1 MAEPPILH
9 KLRERGW
16 QEGKN
21 ARCPAAGHEKKRGDI
36 NPSLGVT
43 VERDRVLLHC
53 YAGCRIEDVVAA
65 LGCTKRDLFS
75 PDGSTGSARLTETR
89 FDVRDA
95 NGNLLGIKV
104 RLDFPDDRPKCF
116 YWRGPDGKKA
126 DPPIRSR
133 EMPLLGAELL
143 RERPDESVVLVEGE
157 LKALDLRAAGVLAL
171 GTVTG
176 SGCVPADEVL
186 SDLQDRKVILW
197 PDSDES
203 GRKHMRAIGRAL
215 LRLGTVTVWWLT
227 WPGAKPGNDAADFV
241 AARRREG
248 NNKAQIEEDV
258 LALLATAEEFDA
270 ERGVDEEPAEP
281 IGDFTPASLR
291 PYRSF
296 PVERLPRTF
305 RRFVDTS
312 ALSIGVD
319 PAYVALP
326 LLGAAAGAIGASRS
340 IALKSTWIEPCVL
353 WPVVVGE
360 SGSGKTPGLDR
371 ALEPLRDIQTRLLAE
386 HDYARREF
394 DTQRAE
400 AKAKGGDVPESER
413 PRPRRLLVSDCTVE
427 ALSVLL
433 RDNPRG
439 LTLDRDELS
448 GWVGSFDAYK
458 NGSADSSFWLS
469 LYRAQPVAVDRKTSP
484 DPILV
489 PRPHLSIVGTVQPGV
504 LRRLLGKR
512 NRENGLAARLLLAMP
527 PRRPRRWT
535 NAAPI
540 SASDDVRDVFGKLL
554 ALVEDDDG
562 RPLALPLD
570 PEAENAWVEFFNAH
584 ALVVDSLS
592 GDLAALASKIEAA
605 AARLALIVHVVRC
618 AQGDSIDST
627 CIDAESMGAGI
638 ALARWFFEEGCR
650 VYGVLDEDANQ
661 HQLREDVE
669 FVRRKGGAISAREF
683 NRGRRSVKTSDE
695 ARERLDAIAR
705 AGLGRWVDCPPGEE
719 GGRPTERLA
728 LSDYVD
734 ETTKPKPPTEDG
746 GVDETTKPNRSRVS
760 GFVDPS
766 TGGEDETE
774 AET

>member
-1 MAEPPILH
+1 MAEPPIVAT
-9 KLRERGW
+9 LRARGW

-21 ARCPAAGHEKKRGDI
+21 ARCPVPDHGKGIGDN

-43 VERDRVLLHC
+43 VECDRVLLHC
-53 YAGCRIEDVVAA
+53 FAGCETESIVYA
-65 LGCTKRDLFS
+65 LGCTMSDLRA
-75 PDGSTGSARLTETR
+75 STNGTLRSAVPTETR
-89 FDVRDA
+89 FEVRDA
-95 NGNLLGIKV
+95 EGKVQGIKF
-104 RLDFPDDRPKCF
+104 RLDFPDDRPKRF
-116 YWRGPDGKKA
+116 YWRGPNGNKPKTG
-126 DPPIRSR
+126 IKSR
-133 EMPLLGAELL
+133 EMPLFGAELL
-143 RERPDESVVLVEGE
+143 RDQPDESIVLVEGE
-157 LKALDLRAAGVLAL
+157 LKALALRDVGVLAL

-176 SGCVPADEVL
+176 SGSIPTDEVL
-186 SDLQDRKVILW
+186 ADLRRRKVILW
-197 PDSDES
+197 SDADST
-203 GRKHMRAIGRAL
+203 GRKHMRDIGRAL
-215 LRLGTVTVWWLT
+215 RRIGVAFVWWVS
-227 WPGAKPGNDAADFV
+227 WPEAKPGDDAADFV
-241 AARRREG
+241 AARRRMG
-248 NNKAQIEEDV
+248 RTGAQIEEDV
-258 LALLATAEEFDA
+258 LSFLDTGEEFDA
-270 ERGVDEEPAEP
+270 ERGGDKEDSGSTSSSGATAPA
-281 IGDFTPASLR
+281 ALR
-291 PYRSF
+291 PYQPF
-296 PVERLPRTF
+296 PVDRLPRTF
-305 RRFVDTS
+305 RRFVETS
-312 ALSIGVD
+312 ADSIGVD

-386 HDYARREF
+386 HDCARREF
-394 DTQRAE
+394 DAQRVE

-535 NAAPI
+535 NAPPI
-540 SASDDVRDVFGKLL
+540 SASEDVRDVFGKLL

-570 PEAENAWVEFFNAH
+570 REAENVWVEFFNAH

-605 AARLALIVHVVRC
+605 AARLALVVHVVRC
-618 AQGDSIDST
+618 ASGKRIDST
-627 CIDAESMGAGI
+627 CIDAESMEAGI
-638 ALARWFFEEGCR
+638 ALARWFFEEGVR
-650 VYGVLDEDANQ
+650 IYGVLDEDDAQ
-661 HQLREDVE
+661 RKLREDVE
-669 FVRRKGGAISAREF
+669 FIRGKGGAITARDF
-683 NRGRRSVKTSDE
+683 NRGRRNVSDSE
-695 ARERLDAIAR
+695 AARVRLNAIERG
-705 AGLGRWVDCPPGEE
+705 GLGRWVDCPSGEE
-719 GGRPTERLA
+719 GGRPTKRLV
-728 LSDYVD
+728 LLDPVD
-734 ETTKPKPPTEDG
+734 ETTKPKLPEASDR
-746 GVDETTKPNRSRVS
+746 GVDETTKPGESEVS
-760 GFVDPS
+760 GSVDTS
-766 TGGEDETE
+766 TGG
-774 AET
+774 